1 MSSLREFLEKKV
13 RIISTDARLFEGILQ
28 GFDSSTNIIV
38 SGCIERVIYP
48 EDDDEENQEIPLG
61 LYVMRGGNVVC
72 IGEVDDAVELDW
84 SAIRGAELKD
94 TKNPL

>member
-1 MSSLREFLEKKV
+1 M
-13 RIISTDARLFEGILQ
+13 
-28 GFDSSTNIIV
+28 

-48 EDDDEENQEIPLG
+48 DDDDEENQEIPLG

-72 IGEVDDAVELDW
+72 IGEVDDAVEIDW
-84 SAIRGAELKD
+84 RSIRGAELKG